1 VGALFVRV
9 IPASW
14 VARSDVV
21 AITLF
26 SLGMVLLL
34 GFGLTLVQ
42 VVGGL
47 RFPRELTASEREIVR
62 GAVSELAAELKSRSR
77 VEPSYEV

>member
-1 VGALFVRV
+1 MRI
-9 IPASW
+9 IPNSW
-14 VARSDVV
+14 VASSEVV

-47 RFPRELTASEREIVR
+47 IFPRRLSPNEREIVR
-62 GAVSELAAELKSRSR
+62 SAMRELAAELKSRSS
-77 VEPSYEV
+77 VEPSYEVLGP

>member
-1 VGALFVRV
+1 MTRAL
-9 IPASW
+9 I
-14 VARSDVV
+14 

-26 SLGMVLLL
+26 SLAMVLLL
-34 GFGLTLVQ
+34 GFGLTMVQ

-47 RFPRELTASEREIVR
+47 RFPRHLSESEREIVR
-62 GAVSELAAELKSRSR
+62 QGIGDLAETLKARSS